1 MAANKPAQRSDLLA
15 NPTTR
20 ACAYMALSM
29 AGFTINDAM
38 VKTVSDTIH
47 AGQIMFVR
55 GVIMVAL
62 LLIVV
67 KLRHIPVSAAQLKNK
82 PFLIRVFG
90 EAIATVL
97 FLTAI
102 AQLPLANVSA
112 ILQALPLVVTVGAA
126 LVFGDRFG
134 WRRLS
139 AIIVGFIGVLLVVKP
154 GVDGFNSYSL
164 LVLATVVFAATRDLA
179 TRAVPSD
186 IDSLVITTATATGVC
201 LVGIAMIIP
210 TGGWVPMTRVDMAT
224 LAVASIFLF
233 TGYQFI
239 VLAMRQGDI
248 ATVAPFRYTSL
259 IWAITLG
266 YLVFG
271 EIPDRW
277 TLVGS
282 AIIVGS
288 GIYAIYREHRKNR
301 GGAALE
307 SITNPPPGRGT

>member
-1 MAANKPAQRSDLLA
+1 MLA

-38 VKTVSDTIH
+38 VKTVSDTIN

-55 GVIMVAL
+55 GVIMVAML
-62 LLIVV
+62 CVV
-67 KLRHIPVSAAQLKNK
+67 VGFRQIPVSTTQLKNK
-82 PFLIRVFG
+82 PFLLRVFG

-112 ILQALPLVVTVGAA
+112 ILQALPLAVTLGAA

-134 WRRLS
+134 WRRLA
-139 AIIVGFIGVLLVVKP
+139 AIIIGFTGVLLVVKP
-154 GVDGFNSYSL
+154 GFDGFNSYSL
-164 LVLATVVFAATRDLA
+164 LVLAAVVFAATRDLA
-179 TRAVPSD
+179 TRAVPAD
-186 IDSLVITTATATGVC
+186 IDSLIITTATAACVC
-201 LVGIAMIIP
+201 VVGIVMIVP
-210 TGGWVPMTRVDMAT
+210 TGGWAPMTGTDVAT
-224 LAVASIFLF
+224 LAVASLFLF

-259 IWAITLG
+259 LWAIVLG

-271 EIPDRW
+271 EVPDGL
-277 TLVGS
+277 TLLGS
-282 AIIVGS
+282 AIIVAS
-288 GIYAIYREHRKNR
+288 GIYAIYREHRKQK
-301 GGAALE
+301 GGPALN
-307 SITNPPPGRGT
+307 SISNPPPGRGT